1 MAICLEAS
9 GLGAKR
15 LQLDMDCSL
24 APVPVLG
31 QTCAMDLEGK
41 LIGHRPYGTD
51 PPKPFEGSQH
61 GPYVVTVRAGRV
73 LFMYRDRTT
82 HPADGF
88 TLKVVE
94 RMIEGN
100 YWGMLPNART

>member
-1 MAICLEAS
+1 
-9 GLGAKR
+9 
-15 LQLDMDCSL
+15 
-24 APVPVLG
+24 
-31 QTCAMDLEGK
+31 MDLEGK
-41 LIGHRPYGTD
+41 LIGHCEFGNQPA
-51 PPKPFEGSQH
+51 KPLDGSQH

-82 HPADGF
+82 QPADGF

-100 YWGMLPNART
+100 RWGILPNAGR